1 MNFEQFLS
9 FLRICMYILYIIK
22 TIDYKKLQNSGYIA
36 ILYPALVNFGP
47 AATHCYMRFRTL
59 IHYFIFMD
67 LELCSVDVFVLLL
80 FSKIYG
86 YIYNFNTHTYQ
97 NFFFLLYAGQSC
109 GQVLFS
115 RCLYKRASTVVDKGI
130 HYRVLNSAAIVVLW
144 SGAAPGHCM
153 GCCNIFIGQNPPP
166 IGSPF

>member
-80 FSKIYG
+80 FSFYCNALFGSKEEKQGEINKFS
-86 YIYNFNTHTYQ
+86 IIHLDCQTK
-97 NFFFLLYAGQSC
+97 LL
-109 GQVLFS
+109 
-115 RCLYKRASTVVDKGI
+115 
-130 HYRVLNSAAIVVLW
+130 N
-144 SGAAPGHCM
+144 
-153 GCCNIFIGQNPPP
+153 
-166 IGSPF
+166 